1 MELNLFLLPI
11 TKDLGEQAVGNVP
24 KSDSHRTLYP
34 NTIRSIGLSPEKI
47 VGQFIDTELAW
58 NCINRGFKGESL
70 NDVVLKFTLDN
81 DIGKTYELNVPEI
94 VDLLKENKWSI
105 SGYGTILDQGN
116 GIGILPSVL
125 GYWFKGRKE
134 LQAEKKKY
142 SKLADQA
149 KRDGDI
155 NKYEEYHKL
164 SEYYDMLQG
173 VRKVLLNSTYGALL
187 NAYMRFGD
195 PRLGASTTY
204 TGRQIS
210 THMINT
216 ISSILTS
223 DDNYNKIQKRIVE
236 TKKNKRTG
244 EVEINIENEY
254 IDLQWYQRSSDLFL
268 GAPANVLN
276 YSILL
281 SILGRILNKTPR
293 YLSMSIGDA
302 HIYNNHISQV
312 KELLL
317 RKPYSTEN
325 TTLQI
330 NPKLKTLE
338 DFENATIDDF
348 IIVNYRHHPALKA
361 PMAV

>member
-1 MELNLFLLPI
+1 MNDNFEKQYLELLQN
-11 TKDLGEQAVGNVP
+11 
-24 KSDSHRTLYP
+24 
-34 NTIRSIGLSPEKI
+34 
-47 VGQFIDTELAW
+47 
-58 NCINRGFKGESL
+58 
-70 NDVVLKFTLDN
+70 
-81 DIGKTYELNVPEI
+81 
-94 VDLLKENKWSI
+94 
-105 SGYGTILDQGN
+105 ILDDGNKKEDRTGVGTTSIFGAFIKHDMRKGFPIITTKKSAFKTFVAETLWFLKGSTNVNELRALVHGEENRFNGTKKTVWDANYEQQGIFERGYTDGYTGPIYGKQWRDFN
-116 GIGILPSVL
+116 ESGLDQIKYIIDEATENPGSRRLLVTSWNPLQINEMILPPCHS
-125 GYWFKGRKE
+125 FF
-134 LQAEKKKY
+134 Q
-142 SKLADQA
+142 
-149 KRDGDI
+149 
-155 NKYEEYHKL
+155 
-164 SEYYDMLQG
+164 
-173 VRKVLLNSTYGALL
+173 
-187 NAYMRFGD
+187 
-195 PRLGASTTY
+195 
-204 TGRQIS
+204 
-210 THMINT
+210 
-216 ISSILTS
+216 
-223 DDNYNKIQKRIVE
+223 
-236 TKKNKRTG
+236 
-244 EVEINIENEY
+244 INIEDEY